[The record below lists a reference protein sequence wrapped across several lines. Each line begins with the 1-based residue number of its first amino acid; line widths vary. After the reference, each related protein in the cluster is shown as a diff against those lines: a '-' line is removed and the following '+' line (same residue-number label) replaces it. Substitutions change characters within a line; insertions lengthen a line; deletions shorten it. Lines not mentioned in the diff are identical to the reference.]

1 MTKAAR
7 DQIRR
12 PLPDNASID
21 DSGLPTIVKNALL
34 AAGLKTVGQVRETPD
49 AVILRQ
55 RRIAKGRL
63 RLVRNVLG

>member
-1 MTKAAR
+1 VTKAAR
-7 DQIRR
+7 DQIRL
-12 PLPDNASID
+12 LPDDASID

-49 AVILRQ
+49 KVILRQ

-63 RLVRNVLG
+63 RLVRNILG